1 MAVIL
6 LFLRPEIL
14 KDERFAEFAPWD
26 FCEEDFIELD
36 GQHYLVL
43 PLDFDP
49 HSGRILWG
57 DWAGLK
63 EEIERYK
70 VAEYEVVV

>member
-1 MAVIL
+1 MSVIL

-26 FCEEDFIELD
+26 FDEEDFIELD
-36 GQHYLVL
+36 GQRYLVL

-49 HSGRILWG
+49 NSGRILWG